1 MGILMKN
8 RRIAMTAKVERK
20 RPTADPIRI
29 KRAKRNSLRIWSMA
43 VIASAR
49 SVNFT

>member
-1 MGILMKN
+1 MKN
-8 RRIAMTAKVERK
+8 RTMAMTAKVERK

-29 KRAKRNSLRIWSMA
+29 KRAKRNSLRVWSMVLMA
-43 VIASAR
+43 RVR